1 MTDDRPVTTFRIL
14 SEREYQMTRVF
25 AAPRDLVYQAYTDPA
40 HIPHWWG
47 PREVTTVVDVMDVRP
62 GGAWRFIQHH
72 ADGSQ
77 FAFRGEYREV
87 APPERLVYTFGAEF
101 TYPGMPRQEVPEAL
115 TFEEHDGTT
124 LLIAQWSFQS
134 VQDRDG
140 LINSGAEGGMRESWD
155 RLAAHLASIVPT
167 TGNAAVN
174 P

>member
-77 FAFRGEYREV
+77 FAFRGDVLGRDLEPPDAAT
-87 APPERLVYTFGAEF
+87 APG
-101 TYPGMPRQEVPEAL
+101 
-115 TFEEHDGTT
+115 
-124 LLIAQWSFQS
+124 
-134 VQDRDG
+134 
-140 LINSGAEGGMRESWD
+140 
-155 RLAAHLASIVPT
+155 
-167 TGNAAVN
+167 AAVRGWSL
-174 P
+174 PGVLATPSRCGRR